1 MFRQQILR
9 QLVEVRTLG
18 GQPVRTRTPGGPSG
32 ARDPF
37 AQMPTGLTPEAR
49 KGATAKITAKRA
61 QTRQAST
68 MAMRQRLKAGQ
79 ARLAARGESIAARMA
94 VLLDAL

>member
-18 GQPVRTRTPGGPSG
+18 GQPVPTRTLSGPK
-32 ARDPF
+32 DPF
-37 AQMPTGLTPEAR
+37 AKLPTALDPAAR
-49 KGATAKITAKRA
+49 RAATTKIVAKRA

-68 MAMRQRLKAGQ
+68 MAMRQKLKAGQ
-79 ARLAARGESIAARMA
+79 ARLAARGESIATRMA
-94 VLLDAL
+94 ILLDAL